1 MNDKPYAACDPEEL
15 TLRDYLA
22 IDRTRLANER
32 TLLAYLRS
40 AVALLLAGLSILHFW
55 PRGWFGAVGWACLPS
70 GLLTGI
76 VGVFRHR
83 GMKRALLHLGV
94 GRSIRPKP
102 APPCA

>member
-1 MNDKPYAACDPEEL
+1 MDEQPYAACDLEEL
-15 TLRDYLA
+15 SLRDYLA

-40 AVALLLAGLSILHFW
+40 AVALLLTGLSILHFW
-55 PRGWFGAVGWACLPS
+55 PRDWFGIVGWACLPS
-70 GLLTGI
+70 GLITGI
-76 VGVFRHR
+76 VGVIRHR
-83 GMKRALLHLGV
+83 GMRRALLHLGV